1 MFGIPSMI
9 RAITGSITSVLTSTT
24 KATDAL
30 AVLSDTWSE
39 SIIGSQ
45 EENLQKMLDSKLDEI
60 AEEHQKIT
68 ESLNKKGPR
77 VVLKARLAFK
87 QYYIRNNKP
96 VPQHLDLEIQQL
108 EVQVAGSFL
117 STGLSFC

>member
-39 SIIGSQ
+39 SIIASQ
-45 EENLQKMLDSKLDEI
+45 EENLQKMLDAKIDEI
-60 AEEHQKIT
+60 AEEHSKIT
-68 ESLNKKGPR
+68 ESLNKKGPK

-108 EVQVAGSFL
+108 EIQVAELHKSK
-117 STGLSFC
+117 

>member
-1 MFGIPSMI
+1 MFGIPAMI
-9 RAITGSITSVLTSTT
+9 RAITGSVTSVLTSTT

-45 EENLQKMLDSKLDEI
+45 DENLQKMLDAKLDEI

-68 ESLNKKGPR
+68 ESLNKKGPK
-77 VVLKARLAFK
+77 VVLKARLAYKNYF
-87 QYYIRNNKP
+87 IRNNKP
-96 VPQHLDLEIQQL
+96 VPVYLEQEIAEL
-108 EVQVAGSFL
+108 ETLLKSK
-117 STGLSFC
+117 